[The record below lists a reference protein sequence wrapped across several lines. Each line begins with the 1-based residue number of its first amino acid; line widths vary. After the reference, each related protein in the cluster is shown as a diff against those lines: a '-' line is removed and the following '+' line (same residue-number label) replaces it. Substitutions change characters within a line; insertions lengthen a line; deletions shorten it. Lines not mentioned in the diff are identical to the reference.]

1 MEHGDIREG
10 FSYAGMI
17 GCTDIVRRRGQVPGA
32 RRSQGKYCRPP
43 RHYDTQVRFAV
54 LICPHAVRVVLR
66 LEKSLELYKDSIMTN
81 REAGIKVVREM
92 MGDEAAAKLGAS
104 ADSNTFGAPIA
115 AYAVDQVFAD
125 IWTRP
130 GLDRRSRSLVSM
142 SVMIAMRQPHE
153 FAIHMGAGL
162 NNGLT
167 LKEIE
172 EVLIQTLPYV
182 GYPAIATALAAAAE
196 VIKEHGL
203 DGDETYTGHR
213 GLL

>member
-1 MEHGDIREG
+1 MHLKVY
-10 FSYAGMI
+10 FKL
-17 GCTDIVRRRGQVPGA
+17 VPGTA
-32 RRSQGKYCRPP
+32 NMTP
-43 RHYDTQVRFAV
+43 RASLSMR
-54 LICPHAVRVVLR
+54 VLR
-66 LEKSLELYKDSIMTN
+66 YLCVLELFLWSWGGEVT
-81 REAGIKVVREM
+81 EM
-92 MGDEAAAKLGAS
+92 MGDQPAAKLSAS

-115 AYAVDQVFAD
+115 AYAVHQVFAD

-172 EVLIQTLPYV
+172 ELLIQALPYV
-182 GYPAIATALAAAAE
+182 GYPAIATALAPAAV

-203 DGDETYTGHR
+203 DVDENYAGHR

>member
-1 MEHGDIREG
+1 MVWPIMIRVA
-10 FSYAGMI
+10 SA
-17 GCTDIVRRRGQVPGA
+17 CLSKSNNLRWDW
-32 RRSQGKYCRPP
+32 
-43 RHYDTQVRFAV
+43 
-54 LICPHAVRVVLR
+54 VLR
-66 LEKSLELYKDSIMTN
+66 QPILHI
-81 REAGIKVVREM
+81 
-92 MGDEAAAKLGAS
+92 
-104 ADSNTFGAPIA
+104 GAPIA

-142 SVMIAMRQPHE
+142 SVTIAMRQPHE

-172 EVLIQTLPYV
+172 EVLIQALPYV
-182 GYPAIATALAAAAE
+182 GYPAIAIALAAAAE

-203 DGDETYTGHR
+203 DVDENYTGHR

>member
-1 MEHGDIREG
+1 
-10 FSYAGMI
+10 
-17 GCTDIVRRRGQVPGA
+17 
-32 RRSQGKYCRPP
+32 
-43 RHYDTQVRFAV
+43 
-54 LICPHAVRVVLR
+54 
-66 LEKSLELYKDSIMTN
+66 MTN
-81 REAGIKVVREM
+81 REAGIEVVRKM
-92 MGDEAAAKLGAS
+92 MGDQAATKLSAS
-104 ADSNTFGAPIA
+104 ADSNIFGTPIA
-115 AYAVDQVFAD
+115 GYAVDQVFAD

-153 FAIHMGAGL
+153 FAIHMGAAL

-172 EVLIQTLPYV
+172 EVLIQALPYV
-182 GYPAIATALAAAAE
+182 GYPAIATALVAAAE

-203 DGDETYTGHR
+203 DVDKNYTGHR

>member
-1 MEHGDIREG
+1 
-10 FSYAGMI
+10 
-17 GCTDIVRRRGQVPGA
+17 
-32 RRSQGKYCRPP
+32 
-43 RHYDTQVRFAV
+43 
-54 LICPHAVRVVLR
+54 
-66 LEKSLELYKDSIMTN
+66 MTN
-81 REAGIKVVREM
+81 REAGINVVREM
-92 MGDEAAAKLGAS
+92 MGDQAAAKLSAS

-172 EVLIQTLPYV
+172 EVLIQALPSQQHWLLLPRLSRSMVWTSTKTTL
-182 GYPAIATALAAAAE
+182 ATAACFDT
-196 VIKEHGL
+196 KRHP
-203 DGDETYTGHR
+203 HCR
-213 GLL
+213 C

>member
-1 MEHGDIREG
+1 
-10 FSYAGMI
+10 
-17 GCTDIVRRRGQVPGA
+17 
-32 RRSQGKYCRPP
+32 
-43 RHYDTQVRFAV
+43 
-54 LICPHAVRVVLR
+54 
-66 LEKSLELYKDSIMTN
+66 MTN
-81 REAGIKVVREM
+81 REAGINVVREM
-92 MGDEAAAKLGAS
+92 MGDQSAAKLSAS

-130 GLDRRSRSLVSM
+130 GLDKRSRSLVSM

-153 FAIHMGAGL
+153 FAIHMGAAL
-162 NNGLT
+162 KNGLT

-172 EVLIQTLPYV
+172 EVLIQALPYV

-196 VIKEHGL
+196 VIKERGL
-203 DGDETYTGHR
+203 DVDENYAGHR

>member
-1 MEHGDIREG
+1 
-10 FSYAGMI
+10 
-17 GCTDIVRRRGQVPGA
+17 
-32 RRSQGKYCRPP
+32 
-43 RHYDTQVRFAV
+43 
-54 LICPHAVRVVLR
+54 
-66 LEKSLELYKDSIMTN
+66 
-81 REAGIKVVREM
+81 M
-92 MGDEAAAKLGAS
+92 MGDQAAAKLSTS

-115 AYAVDQVFAD
+115 AYALDHVFAD

-172 EVLIQTLPYV
+172 EVLIQALPYV
-182 GYPAIATALAAAAE
+182 GYPVPRHQFRRRPCVRNKTR
-196 VIKEHGL
+196 L
-203 DGDETYTGHR
+203 DDRGHAP
-213 GLL
+213 

>member
-1 MEHGDIREG
+1 
-10 FSYAGMI
+10 
-17 GCTDIVRRRGQVPGA
+17 
-32 RRSQGKYCRPP
+32 
-43 RHYDTQVRFAV
+43 
-54 LICPHAVRVVLR
+54 
-66 LEKSLELYKDSIMTN
+66 MTN
-81 REAGIKVVREM
+81 REAGINVVREM
-92 MGDEAAAKLGAS
+92 MGDQAAAKLSAS

-115 AYAVDQVFAD
+115 AYALDQAFAD

-172 EVLIQTLPYV
+172 EVLIQALPYV
-182 GYPAIATALAAAAE
+182 GYPAIATSLAAAAE

-203 DGDETYTGHR
+203 KDRTHSKSDSVEAIDHGPRLLAFPIARAHAYDAGDEHR
-213 GLL
+213 CPFRGTPVDPGSKSDRNARCSAKMYRFSFVEAA

>member
-1 MEHGDIREG
+1 M
-10 FSYAGMI
+10 
-17 GCTDIVRRRGQVPGA
+17 
-32 RRSQGKYCRPP
+32 
-43 RHYDTQVRFAV
+43 FA
-54 LICPHAVRVVLR
+54 C
-66 LEKSLELYKDSIMTN
+66 ES
-81 REAGIKVVREM
+81 
-92 MGDEAAAKLGAS
+92 
-104 ADSNTFGAPIA
+104 IA

-142 SVMIAMRQPHE
+142 SVMIALRQPHE

-172 EVLIQTLPYV
+172 EVLIQALPYV

-203 DGDETYTGHR
+203 DSNENYTGHR

>member
-1 MEHGDIREG
+1 
-10 FSYAGMI
+10 
-17 GCTDIVRRRGQVPGA
+17 
-32 RRSQGKYCRPP
+32 
-43 RHYDTQVRFAV
+43 
-54 LICPHAVRVVLR
+54 
-66 LEKSLELYKDSIMTN
+66 MTN
-81 REAGIKVVREM
+81 REAGINVVREM
-92 MGDEAAAKLGAS
+92 MGDQAAAKLSGS
-104 ADSNTFGAPIA
+104 AGSNTFGAPIA

-172 EVLIQTLPYV
+172 EVLIQALPYV

-196 VIKEHGL
+196 VIKERGL
-203 DGDETYTGHR
+203 DVDENYTGHR

>member
-1 MEHGDIREG
+1 
-10 FSYAGMI
+10 
-17 GCTDIVRRRGQVPGA
+17 
-32 RRSQGKYCRPP
+32 
-43 RHYDTQVRFAV
+43 
-54 LICPHAVRVVLR
+54 
-66 LEKSLELYKDSIMTN
+66 MTN
-81 REAGIKVVREM
+81 REAGINVVREM
-92 MGDEAAAKLGAS
+92 MDDQAAARLSSA

-130 GLDRRSRSLVSM
+130 GLDRRSRSLVAM

-172 EVLIQTLPYV
+172 EVLIQALPYV
-182 GYPAIATALAAAAE
+182 GYPAIAPAQTAAAE
-196 VIKEHGL
+196 VIKE
-203 DGDETYTGHR
+203 R
-213 GLL
+213 GLEVEKDPARPRALL